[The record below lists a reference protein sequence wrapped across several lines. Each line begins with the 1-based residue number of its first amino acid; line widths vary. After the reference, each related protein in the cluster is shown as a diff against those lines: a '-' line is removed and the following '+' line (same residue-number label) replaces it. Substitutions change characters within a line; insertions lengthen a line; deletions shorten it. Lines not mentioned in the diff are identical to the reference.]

1 MNQKLIKVLLLVAV
15 IVIVGGIIYKQV
27 TAEKPQTPSQ
37 AAAKRS
43 EEKASQAAQAAPPA
57 APVSNEAF
65 PPLTAETLAGT
76 EHDLGAYVLAFGPN
90 GELIGK
96 QGDKVIG
103 TGTYQVEGDKVTLT
117 AQAFGAMKPVM
128 QIQGKGLL
136 FNGQAVKRLK

>member
-43 EEKASQAAQAAPPA
+43 EEKASQAAPPA

-136 FNGQAVKRLK
+136 FNGQTVKRLK